1 MKYKA
6 EPNLNIIRRTKRQF
20 GNTFVLKNIAQ
31 FDENGLFETDDEKL
45 IEILDKSYDCIRLD
59 EYKMAD
65 EKILVTEMTDEEI
78 RALAKEKKIKSWNLK
93 KIETLKKELGV

>member
-31 FDENGLFETDDEKL
+31 FDENGIFETFDEKL

-65 EKILVTEMTDEEI
+65 EKILVAEMTDEEI

-93 KIETLKKELGV
+93 SISKLKTEMGV